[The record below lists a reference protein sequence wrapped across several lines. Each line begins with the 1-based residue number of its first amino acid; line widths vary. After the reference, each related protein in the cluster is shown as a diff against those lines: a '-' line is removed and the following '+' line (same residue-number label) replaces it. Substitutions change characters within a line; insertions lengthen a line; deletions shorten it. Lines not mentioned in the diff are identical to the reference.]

1 MHHCFSLTLMQLWW
15 TNFWACCI
23 RFSFQNDHSNSTLN
37 LNCGNNSNPTLK
49 IDCGN
54 NVKPFDILV
63 CVDQSLILK
72 FLVFFFLDTMITS
85 IISLIHNH
93 VKPFDILFCF
103 AQSLIRFS
111 LALIFRNLA
120 DETCFGRCS
129 YSVIIFDTLR
139 TRSSSTG

>member
-1 MHHCFSLTLMQLWW
+1 MHNCSSLALMQLWW

-37 LNCGNNSNPTLK
+37 LNCGNNAA
-49 IDCGN
+49 
-54 NVKPFDILV
+54 PFDTLF
-63 CVDQSLILK
+63 CVDQSLIFK
-72 FLVFFFLDTMITS
+72 FLVYFFLDTMITS
-85 IISLIHNH
+85 VISLIHNY

-120 DETCFGRCS
+120 ERKHAWYLSRIPRIYFTDLTRKIGVFQCKF
-129 YSVIIFDTLR
+129 YSPKILPV
-139 TRSSSTG
+139 